1 MTKKKK
7 DTTPKINPYWLYGIV
22 IILLLGLS
30 FFGDNSLQ
38 STGKTNTSS
47 FERFLNNGDIDRV
60 VIQNEKKNLTLQVVV
75 VAKSSHVCHHK
86 INVTSFV

>member
-47 FERFLNNGDIDRV
+47 FERFLNNGDIDRCCDT
-60 VIQNEKKNLTLQVVV
+60 E
-75 VAKSSHVCHHK
+75 
-86 INVTSFV
+86 